1 MENQQT
7 ILPERGEEIA
17 FALNPALS
25 VVIPVLGEART
36 INGAVARLYRDAGG
50 QRIEVIVVDGDDRAG
65 TLAVIDDPRVVQ
77 VRSPAGRAK
86 QMNAGADR
94 AGGDLLLFL
103 HADTFLPPDG
113 LGLIRRALTGS
124 GRIGGAFD
132 LGIDSRRISLR
143 LIEIVG
149 GLRSRITR
157 LPYGDQALF
166 IRKNRF
172 EQLGGFSEVPL
183 MEDVD
188 LMRRIKRRKW
198 PIAILPQKVCT
209 SPRRWEREGV
219 LYGALRNWTLLTLYL
234 MGVSPVRLARHYR
247 C

>member
-1 MENQQT
+1 M
-7 ILPERGEEIA
+7 
-17 FALNPALS
+17 
-25 VVIPVLGEART
+25 
-36 INGAVARLYRDAGG
+36 
-50 QRIEVIVVDGDDRAG
+50 IVVDGEDQSG
-65 TLAVIDDPRVVQ
+65 TLAAIADPRVVQ
-77 VRSPAGRAK
+77 VRSPAGRAR
-86 QMNAGADR
+86 QMNAGAAW

-103 HADTFLPPDG
+103 HADTFLPPGG
-113 LGLIRRALTGS
+113 LRLIQRALDTS
-124 GRIGGAFD
+124 DRVGGAFD
-132 LGIDSRRISLR
+132 LGIDSRRFSLK

-149 GLRSRITR
+149 GIRSRITR

-219 LYGALRNWTLLTLYL
+219 LYGTLRNWILLTLYL

-247 C
+247 R